1 MKSKMWEMVSG
12 AKVIAI
18 GGHVRPDGDCVGSC
32 VALYQYIRKMYP
44 DKQVY
49 IYFDEVSKTFDYLT
63 VKAEC
68 VYDYH
73 DVNADLF
80 ITLDAS
86 DIGRLGSAGC
96 YVKKAEQVINIDHHI
111 SNTLFGDVNIVC
123 PDSSSTCEVL
133 YELFDER
140 MIDKDIAEA
149 LYTGIVHDTGVFQ
162 YSNALK
168 RTMEIGGTLKE
179 MGIDSDR
186 IIDETFYEKTYK
198 QNLLLG
204 RCLLSSK
211 LYLDGKCIVSI
222 ATKEAFDEFDAA
234 PSDTEGIVNQLRITK
249 GVKVAA
255 FIYELSEGE
264 YKVSLRANQN
274 VDVSKVCTVFGGGGH
289 IKASGCTLYGDIEV
303 QLDKLLEQIDI
314 QITDAGL

>member
-1 MKSKMWEMVSG
+1 MKTKIWEMVSD

-18 GGHVRPDGDCVGSC
+18 GGHIRPDGDCVGSC
-32 VALYQYIRKMYP
+32 VAMYQYIKKICP
-44 DKQVY
+44 EKQVY
-49 IYFDEVSKTFDYLT
+49 IYFDEVPKTFDYLT

-68 VYDYH
+68 IYDYH

-86 DIGRLGSAGC
+86 DIGRLGNAGC
-96 YVKKAEQVINIDHHI
+96 YVEKAEQVINIDHHI
-111 SNTLFGDVNIVC
+111 SNTMFGNVNIVY
-123 PDSSSTCEVL
+123 PESSSTCEVL
-133 YELFDER
+133 YELFDESI
-140 MIDKDIAEA
+140 IDKYIAEA

-179 MGIDSDR
+179 MGIDSDK

-204 RCLLSSK
+204 RCLLSSA

-222 ATKEAFDEFDAA
+222 ATKKTFDEFDAA

-255 FIYELSEGE
+255 FIYELKEDE

-274 VDVSKVCTVFGGGGH
+274 VDVSKVCAVFGGGGH
-289 IKASGCTLYGDIEV
+289 IKAAGCTLYGDIED
-303 QLDKLLEQIDI
+303 QLSKLLEQIDI
-314 QITDAGL
+314 QIQDAGL